1 MIYRFSKVYVYPEA
15 IDMRSS
21 FEKLSHFIVDK
32 LKRNLN
38 EGDLFLFLGKNRKRL
53 KILFFDRFGL
63 LLVIKRTEKN
73 QFMSITELKEK
84 KELTQAELKLIL
96 HGSVLRKFYPDRAA

>member
-38 EGDLFLFLGKNRKRL
+38 EGDLFLGKNRKLL
-53 KILFFDRFGL
+53 KILFFDRSGL
-63 LLVIKRTEKN
+63 LLVIRRMEKN
-73 QFMSITELKEK
+73 QFMSITELEEK